1 MAAARVQTS
10 PRPLQLDAL
19 PARQPAALDEPIE
32 LTRVERLV
40 EGEGHDGLALAGP
53 SADRHV
59 ADVDSP
65 LATNGPLIP
74 GDRDVGGRRRLPA
87 PPPPD
92 VSVPG
97 DQRAIRGEWQ
107 VNIGHMSV
115 GRGTSE
121 REAVMA
127 LTLDEPLDARQL
139 DRLVERCGLA
149 CGKGVEL

>member
-65 LATNGPLIP
+65 LAEHGP
-74 GDRDVGGRRRLPA
+74 DRAAHSRRVDVAQKEHVCLLY
-87 PPPPD
+87 
-92 VSVPG
+92 
-97 DQRAIRGEWQ
+97 
-107 VNIGHMSV
+107 
-115 GRGTSE
+115 TSPSP
-121 REAVMA
+121 R
-127 LTLDEPLDARQL
+127 D
-139 DRLVERCGLA
+139 
-149 CGKGVEL
+149 